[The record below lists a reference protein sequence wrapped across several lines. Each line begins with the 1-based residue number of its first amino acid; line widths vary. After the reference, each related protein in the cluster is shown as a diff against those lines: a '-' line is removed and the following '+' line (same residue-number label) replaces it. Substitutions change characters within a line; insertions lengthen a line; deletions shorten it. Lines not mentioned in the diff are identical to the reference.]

1 MPLPSGLG
9 QTALKHHSM
18 TINHYK
24 KSFVRELSDL
34 YDPDEAATFFQMALE
49 QWLGLKRIDLAL
61 DAQKE
66 LPPETFEKFELLKQ
80 RLLRSEPVQYLL
92 GTAWF
97 CGLSFIVDPS
107 VLIPRPE
114 TEELVSWVV
123 SNAANRPGCR
133 ILDIGTGSGCIA
145 VSLAH
150 LLPEARVSAIDISES
165 ALSIARKNA
174 AQNGVEVDFGQT
186 DVLSAKKLEP
196 CDIIVSNPPYV
207 REKEKSEM
215 RANVLDNEPHLA
227 LFVRDDDALLF
238 YRVTAL
244 LAFEALSESG
254 ELYFEINQ
262 YLGPETV
269 SLVENA
275 GFKNV
280 ELRRDMYGNN
290 RMLRAIK

>member
-1 MPLPSGLG
+1 
-9 QTALKHHSM
+9 M
-18 TINHYK
+18 TIQQYK
-24 KSFVRELSDL
+24 KTFVTELTAMYGADQAS
-34 YDPDEAATFFQMALE
+34 AFFYLALE

-80 RLLRSEPVQYLL
+80 RLLCSEPVQYLL

-133 ILDIGTGSGCIA
+133 ILDVGTGSGCIA

-150 LLPEARVSAIDISES
+150 LLPEARVSAIDISEP

-174 AQNGVEVDFGQT
+174 AQNGVEVNFGQT
-186 DVLSAKKLEP
+186 DVLSVKTLGP

-207 REKEKSEM
+207 REKEKTEM
-215 RANVLDNEPHLA
+215 HANVLQNEPHLA
-227 LFVRDDDALLF
+227 LFVRDEDPLLF
-238 YRVTAL
+238 YRVISA
-244 LAFEALSESG
+244 LAFEALSPLG

-269 SLVENA
+269 SLVEKA

-280 ELRRDMYGNN
+280 ELRRDIYGND
-290 RMLRAIK
+290 RMLRASR